1 MANKGFS
8 INLNINKESK
18 NKSEIYTKLVTNQE
32 KLIFSN
38 KYIKII

>member
-8 INLNINKESK
+8 INLNINEESK
-18 NKSEIYTKLVTNQE
+18 NKSEIYIRLVTNQE